1 MSYYDWCIIKMMSMI
16 FQCKSNIL
24 LINIYIYI
32 YIYILEKKINMRDDT
47 PNQINAA
54 TWLEFPVDSVM

>member
-1 MSYYDWCIIKMMSMI
+1 MMSMM
-16 FQCKSNIL
+16 FQCKSNSIL
-24 LINIYIYI
+24 LIKIYICIYIYI
-32 YIYILEKKINMRDDT
+32 YIFLEKKINMRDDT

>member
-1 MSYYDWCIIKMMSMI
+1 MM

-24 LINIYIYI
+24 LIKIYICI
-32 YIYILEKKINMRDDT
+32 FFFFWEKKINMRDDT

>member
-1 MSYYDWCIIKMMSMI
+1 M
-16 FQCKSNIL
+16 
-24 LINIYIYI
+24 YIYI
-32 YIYILEKKINMRDDT
+32 YIFFLEKKINMRDDT

>member
-1 MSYYDWCIIKMMSMI
+1 MMSMM

-24 LINIYIYI
+24 LIKIYIYV
-32 YIYILEKKINMRDDT
+32 YIYIFFLEKKINMRDDT